1 MIVKM
6 EIIIAIIILILF
18 ILLISNNLR
27 RKKSKVQKTKSEIN
41 IYLKQKFDF
50 IPEIIKYCEYEEIQD
65 EITKLKEEYDKKE
78 DLSTGEKLNQE
89 FNKLIQITKDNPEL
103 KSDEQFLIIQ
113 NSLVEINNKLE
124 KVIKLYNIEVT
135 ALNVNI
141 DVFPSNLLA
150 KLFKIK
156 KEDFFEI

>member
-1 MIVKM
+1 M